1 MDLDNPR
8 GNRGGNVWQHVRS
21 FKKYL
26 FDSIREEDLKIE
38 GEWVPVAEDWAFML
52 PIIEMAE
59 NPVYIKER
67 LYFYSPGRKKTTETR
82 AIREEIISKIVKK
95 DRYAPL

>member
-1 MDLDNPR
+1 
-8 GNRGGNVWQHVRS
+8 
-21 FKKYL
+21 
-26 FDSIREEDLKIE
+26 
-38 GEWVPVAEDWAFML
+38 ML